1 MFLYI
6 PWIQNVVKMTK
17 GCRVSYEKYNSGNIQ
32 SVVSI
37 PHTVYLTLTGSNQM
51 VLKVLQ
57 TVSVFK
63 CCIIW
68 HYL

>member
-6 PWIQNVVKMTK
+6 PWIQNLVKMTK
-17 GCRVSYEKYNSGNIQ
+17 GCRVSYKEYNTDNIQ

-37 PHTVYLTLTGSNQM
+37 PYRAFYLTLTDLNQM
-51 VLKVLQ
+51 VLKVLR

-63 CCIIW
+63 RCIIW
-68 HYL
+68 H